1 MSVKWSII
9 KASLCLL
16 LACSSAGYAQEV
28 KTATIEPYPMLRDTV
43 IITKHDTVWIEKE
56 VEKGKIRIDSAHMGK
71 RSSRYDKRVHRYRKH
86 WEALIPTHTKLQ
98 FAGNMGLLSLGTG
111 WDYGKRNQWETDL
124 FFGILPKYD
133 SKRTK
138 ITMTLKQ
145 NYMPWSIDLGKTFSV
160 EPLSCGIYFN
170 TVFGDEFWTHE
181 PDRYPKGYYGFSS
194 KVRIH
199 VFLGQRLTYDIPPH
213 LRLGARAVTFFYEI
227 STCDLYV
234 VSAFTNK
241 YLKPKD
247 YLSLSFGLKMQLL

>member
-9 KASLCLL
+9 KALTCFLL
-16 LACSSAGYAQEV
+16 VCSSTGYAQEAN
-28 KTATIEPYPMLRDTV
+28 TITIEPRRVFRDTV
-43 IITKHDTVWIEKE
+43 IITKHDTVWLEKE
-56 VEKGKIRIDSAHMGK
+56 KVKIDSADISNK

-86 WEALIPTHTKLQ
+86 WESLIPTHTKLQ
-98 FAGNMGLLSLGTG
+98 FADNMGLLSLGTG
-111 WDYGKRNQWETDL
+111 WDYGKRNQWETDI

-145 NYMPWSIDLGKTFSV
+145 NYMPWSIALGKEFAV
-160 EPLSCGIYFN
+160 EPLACGMYFN
-170 TVFGDEFWTHE
+170 TVFGNEFWTHE
-181 PDRYPKGYYGFSS
+181 PERYPKGYYGFSS

-199 VFLGQRLTYDIPPH
+199 VFLGQRLTYNIPPRW
-213 LRLGARAVTFFYEI
+213 RLGARAVTFYYEI

-247 YLSLSFGLKMQLL
+247 YLSLSFGLKTQLF